1 MKAVGRSVVRLPG
14 PWSLHRRHRPTE
26 VDKDVRSSGESKAY
40 KRCKACKKI
49 KLCDG
54 QPCFPRPMERH
65 LTSRE
70 RIVRSYCSVGSRAI
84 DSSFHKFLERSP
96 AWTKP
101 GLIVS
106 FTSGFD
112 QLKI

>member
-1 MKAVGRSVVRLPG
+1 MKAVGSSVVRLPG

-40 KRCKACKKI
+40 KRCKACKKLSNVTDNRVFLDRW
-49 KLCDG
+49 KDTLRAG
-54 QPCFPRPMERH
+54 
-65 LTSRE
+65 RE
-70 RIVRSYCSVGSRAI
+70 LYGHTVQSVAARSIV
-84 DSSFHKFLERSP
+84 HKFLERSP

-101 GLIVS
+101 GFIVS

>member
-1 MKAVGRSVVRLPG
+1 MKAVGSSVVRLPG

-40 KRCKACKKI
+40 KTCKACKKI

-84 DSSFHKFLERSP
+84 DIVHKFLERSP

-101 GLIVS
+101 GFIVS

-112 QLKI
+112 PLKI